1 MFTPTVKER
10 HVIFVPKQERIIHVN
25 HVEEDFASEIK
36 LKKAIEKKT
45 AVADLIEHL
54 WLYVTTGVQSS

>member
-1 MFTPTVKER
+1 M
-10 HVIFVPKQERIIHVN
+10 N